1 MKRIYAN
8 LLGEWIDITEAGTVE
23 DNQDPTVFFDE
34 NLTYSENSKIAKCF
48 EYDYINIQYNG
59 RNYRIHPSM
68 VQIVT
73 E

>member
-23 DNQDPTVFFDE
+23 DNQDPTVFFNE
-34 NLTYSENSKIAKCF
+34 NLTYSENSKIARCF

>member
-23 DNQDPTVFFDE
+23 DNQDPTVFFNE
-34 NLTYSENSKIAKCF
+34 NLTYSENSNVAKCF

>member
-8 LLGEWIDITEAGTVE
+8 LLGEQIDITEAGTVE
-23 DNQDPTVFFDE
+23 DNQDPTVFFNE
-34 NLTYSENSKIAKCF
+34 NLTYSENSKIARCF